1 MVEESISL
9 STVKKQS
16 AFGFF
21 NTSDLVRLRYGH
33 WTSVNGTSSGTI
45 LFLPGRAEFLE
56 KYEDTFHALTS
67 RGFDV
72 FGLDWRG
79 QGQSDRLLVDHAK
92 GYVRDFKEYS
102 ADLAQFLEKIV
113 LSRMTAPLIILAHS
127 MGGHIAL
134 RFLTENAAVPISKA
148 VVTAPMLAIFTD
160 PLPPILAR
168 LISRAAVKV
177 GIGDHISPGLRH
189 NPYKCPWES
198 NRLTSDFDS
207 FQNVMALVAA
217 DPYLN
222 VGAVT
227 YGWLAAAFRSMTQ
240 FHTTI
245 DQCVPDL
252 PVLVVSAGQ
261 DRIVKNK
268 AIKHLVRRL
277 PDCTSVVI
285 DGAKHEILQER
296 KELREQF
303 WRAFD
308 AFMT

>member
-1 MVEESISL
+1 MVEESTSPATGKIPPNYD
-9 STVKKQS
+9 
-16 AFGFF
+16 FF
-21 NTSDLVRLRYGH
+21 NTTDLVRLRYGL
-33 WTSVNGTSSGTI
+33 WPSGNRAACGTI

-56 KYEDTFHALTS
+56 KYEDTFQALSS

-79 QGQSDRLLVDHAK
+79 QGQSDRLLVDFSK
-92 GYVRDFKEYS
+92 GYVVDFREYTT
-102 ADLAQFLEKIV
+102 DLAQFLEKIV

-134 RFLTENAAVPISKA
+134 RFLTENAAVPVSKV

-168 LISRAAVKV
+168 LISRTAVKI
-177 GIGDHISPGLRH
+177 GFGDHLSPGLRH
-189 NPYKCPWES
+189 NPYQCPWES
-198 NRLTSDFDS
+198 NRLTSDVDS
-207 FQNVMALVAA
+207 FRHVMALVAA

-227 YGWLAAAFRSMTQ
+227 YGWLEAAFRSMTH
-240 FHTTI
+240 FKRTI
-245 DQCVPDL
+245 NRRVPDL

-296 KELREQF
+296 KELRAQF

-308 AFMT
+308 EFTA